1 MLIDLWV
8 VSYMYLNV
16 ACFAYSFL
24 LNGYELTVN
33 ALEALR
39 VPNEQELFRLRVKPG
54 VEADLWGMM
63 TSSDN
68 VELVHV

>member
-1 MLIDLWV
+1 
-8 VSYMYLNV
+8 MYLNV
-16 ACFAYSFL
+16 DCFAYSCL
-24 LNGYELTVN
+24 LNGYELTMN

-54 VEADLWGMM
+54 VEVDLWGMM

-68 VELVHV
+68 IELVHV